1 MISIFIGI
9 FPLDYLYF
17 VYIVIFIK
25 KRWRAFMEQHASV
38 ISLLVVVTVAFVTPI
53 LLHRLKL
60 NYIPVVVAE
69 IIMGLVIGKSGF
81 NVVHEDMWLS
91 TLSTLGFIFL
101 MFLSGLEID
110 FTAFTGGKKNNTLPN
125 GKKEPNT
132 FLVSSIIFIGI
143 FIISLVLSYL
153 FVFAGFIDNAFL
165 MTLIIST
172 ISLGVVVPTLK
183 EAHLM
188 KSNIGQIILL
198 VAVVADLVTM
208 ILLAIFVSIYDPGQ
222 GNTWLLLIL
231 FAAGVVLY
239 FVGKRFKNRPLLESM
254 SKGTVQIGTRA
265 VFMLIIVLVGLS
277 ETVGAE
283 NILGA
288 FLAGVLVS
296 LLSPNQELIHKL
308 DSFGYGFLI
317 PIFFVMIGVELDVWS
332 LFADKKLLLL
342 IPLLLLGL
350 LISKIVPVYLLKIWY
365 DTKTVLASGF
375 LLTSTLSLV
384 IAAATIGERMEVIS
398 TEMSGTLILVAVITS
413 IFTPIAFKKLFPKEV
428 AAAPKVKIAFLG
440 ANQVTLPV
448 SRELKSGLYETTL
461 YHTVMDKI
469 DKLISN
475 SLFDIVEISDY
486 SLETIEKNK
495 IFQTDIIVIS
505 TGKDQ
510 TNADL
515 AVKAKE
521 LGIPRVI
528 ARIESPEVEQ
538 GLRDKEIEVFSSFMS
553 TKTLLRALIET
564 PSVINILTNQETSLY
579 EIRMQNEQYDGM
591 TLRRFPFTGDVIF
604 VRIFRGKDSIV
615 PHGDTELLLNDR
627 LIVTGSKEYVDELKR
642 ELEF

>member
-1 MISIFIGI
+1 
-9 FPLDYLYF
+9 
-17 VYIVIFIK
+17 
-25 KRWRAFMEQHASV
+25 MEQHASV

-60 NYIPVVVAE
+60 NFIPVVVAE
-69 IIMGLVIGKSGF
+69 IIMGLVIGKSGI

-110 FTAFTGGKKNNTLPN
+110 FTAFTGSKKPVTLPS

-132 FLVSSIIFIGI
+132 FIVSTMIFLGI
-143 FIISLVLSYL
+143 FIFSLALSYL
-153 FVFAGFIDNAFL
+153 FVLAGFIENAFL

-188 KSNIGQIILL
+188 KTNIGQIILL

-208 ILLAIFVSIYDPGQ
+208 ILLAVFVSIYDRGQ

-231 FAAGVVLY
+231 FAAGLVLY
-239 FVGKRFKNRPLLESM
+239 FVGKKFKNRPLLETL

-296 LLSPNQELIHKL
+296 LLSPNQELVHKL

-317 PIFFVMIGVELDVWS
+317 PIFFVMIGVELDIWS

-342 IPLLLLGL
+342 IPLLLVGL
-350 LISKIVPVYLLKIWY
+350 LLSKLVPVYLLKIWY

-384 IAAATIGERMEVIS
+384 IAAATIGERMEVI
-398 TEMSGTLILVAVITS
+398 TPEMSGTLILVAVITS
-413 IFTPIAFKKLFPKEV
+413 IFTPIAFKKLFPIEV
-428 AAAPKVKIAFLG
+428 IAHPKVRIAFLG

-448 SRELKSGLYETTL
+448 SRELKSGLYEPVL
-461 YHTVMDKI
+461 YHTKMEKADKMG
-469 DKLISN
+469 ST
-475 SLFDIVEISDY
+475 SLFDIVEIDDY
-486 SLETIEKNK
+486 SLETIKENK
-495 IFQTDIIVIS
+495 IFQNEIIVIS
-505 TGKDQ
+505 TGHEQ

-515 AVKAKE
+515 AFKAKE
-521 LGIPRVI
+521 MGVSRVI
-528 ARIESPEVEQ
+528 VRIEGPELEQ
-538 GLRDKEIEVFSSFMS
+538 GLREKEIEVFSSFMS

-564 PSVINILTNQETSLY
+564 PSVINILTNQETSLH
-579 EIRMQNEQYDGM
+579 EIRMQNEQFDGM

-604 VRIFRGKDSIV
+604 VRIFRGRDSIV

-627 LIVTGSKEYVDELKR
+627 LIVTGTKEYVDELKR
-642 ELEF
+642 ELEY

>member
-1 MISIFIGI
+1 
-9 FPLDYLYF
+9 
-17 VYIVIFIK
+17 
-25 KRWRAFMEQHASV
+25 MEQHASV

-53 LLHRLKL
+53 LLHRLRL

-110 FTAFTGGKKNNTLPN
+110 FTAFRGSKKPITLPS

-132 FLVSSIIFIGI
+132 FMVSSMIFTGI
-143 FIISLVLSYL
+143 FIFSLGLSYL
-153 FVFAGFIDNAFL
+153 FVFAGFIENAFL

-188 KSNIGQIILL
+188 KTNIGQIILL

-208 ILLAIFVSIYDPGQ
+208 ILLAVFVSIYDPGQ

-239 FVGKRFKNRPLLESM
+239 FVGKRFKNRPLLESL

-265 VFMLIIVLVGLS
+265 VFMLIILLVGLS

-296 LLSPNQELIHKL
+296 LLSPNQELVHKL

-317 PIFFVMIGVELDVWS
+317 PIFFVMIGVELDIWS

-342 IPLLLLGL
+342 IPLLLVGL
-350 LISKIVPVYLLKIWY
+350 LLSKVVPVYLLKIWY

-384 IAAATIGERMEVIS
+384 IAAATIGERMEVI
-398 TEMSGTLILVAVITS
+398 TPEMSGTLILVAVITS
-413 IFTPIAFKKLFPKEV
+413 IFTPIAFKKLFPLEV
-428 AAAPKVKIAFLG
+428 SAHQKVRIAFLG

-448 SRELKSGLYETTL
+448 SRELKSGLYEPVL
-461 YHTVMDKI
+461 YHTKMEKSE
-469 DKLISN
+469 KMTSN
-475 SLFDIVEISDY
+475 SLFDIVEIVDY
-486 SLETIEKNK
+486 SLDTIEKNK
-495 IFQTDIIVIS
+495 IFQNEIIVLS
-505 TGKDQ
+505 TGNEQ

-515 AVKAKE
+515 AIKAKE
-521 LGIPRVI
+521 MGVSRVI
-528 ARIESPEVEQ
+528 ARIEGPELEQ
-538 GLRDKEIEVFSSFMS
+538 SLREKDIEVFSSFMS

-579 EIRMQNEQYDGM
+579 EIRMQNEQFDGM

-615 PHGDTELLLNDR
+615 PHGDTELLLKDR